1 MIDVSELMAD
11 PDFVSSLY
19 RLRPTSTVAKEGEVT
34 NTYTSSTIIGCVQD
48 PCPVDVALLPEGVRL
63 VDAKVVFTAADV
75 SPGDSDQLPDLL
87 QIKTESYRVLHVQ
100 DFRDNGYVRVLAQR
114 YPAGDYIE
122 PEEEDDAP

>member
-34 NTYTSSTIIGCVQD
+34 NTYASSTIIGCVQD
-48 PCPVDVALLPEGVRL
+48 PCPVDVDLLPEGVRL

-75 SPGDSDQLPDLL
+75 SPGGSDQLPDLL

-122 PEEEDDAP
+122 PAEEDDAP